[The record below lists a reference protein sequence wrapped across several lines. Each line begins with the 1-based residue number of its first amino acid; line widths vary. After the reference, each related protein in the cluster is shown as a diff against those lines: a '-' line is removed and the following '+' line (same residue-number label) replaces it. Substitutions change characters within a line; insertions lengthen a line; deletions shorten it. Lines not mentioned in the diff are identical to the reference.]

1 MGEGG
6 GGGVKANENVASL
19 TQTLC
24 TRLCNHTPLL
34 GWFFIFILF
43 LFPQEDVVYS
53 GLQLT
58 FLSIFRRGGG
68 KFQVADPTVV
78 VGSPDP

>member
-1 MGEGG
+1 M
-6 GGGVKANENVASL
+6 
-19 TQTLC
+19 
-24 TRLCNHTPLL
+24 
-34 GWFFIFILF
+34 
-43 LFPQEDVVYS
+43 YS

-78 VGSPDP
+78 VGSPDPEFEKVRIRVFFSKKSRIRNLKGSNPGFNEVLSED